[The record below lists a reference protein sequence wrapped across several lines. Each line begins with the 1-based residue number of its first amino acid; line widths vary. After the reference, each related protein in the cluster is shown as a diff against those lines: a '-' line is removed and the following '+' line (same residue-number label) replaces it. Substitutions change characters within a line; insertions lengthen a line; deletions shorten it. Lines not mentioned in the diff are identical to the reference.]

1 LYVIAKTDPD
11 VLMFDLLSEDDG
23 TPILFMSLS
32 AAETYIETI
41 CESFGVPLESYMMS
55 DGIEICR
62 MH

>member
-1 LYVIAKTDPD
+1 
-11 VLMFDLLSEDDG
+11 MFDILSEDDG
-23 TPILFMSLS
+23 TPILFMSLG